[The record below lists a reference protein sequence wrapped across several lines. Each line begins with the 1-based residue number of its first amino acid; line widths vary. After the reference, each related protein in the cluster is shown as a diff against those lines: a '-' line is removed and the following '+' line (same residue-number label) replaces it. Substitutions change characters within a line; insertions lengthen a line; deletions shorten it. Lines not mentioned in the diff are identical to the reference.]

1 MEIYDYIATFVS
13 PQTFYNVCSDI
24 LKSYQRVPYH
34 SRSHGSDVLR
44 TGFEYLRKSVLCEK
58 VVGIDLVTF
67 VFALLGHD
75 AGHPGLGNQSE
86 IERIRSI
93 YSTEHSHS
101 LLEQYHYD
109 LTISILEKHEI
120 VFNPALLHAII
131 MATDPA
137 LSMADAR
144 REFPEDL
151 QGMEVIV
158 KLADVN
164 HTVSSFEKHIDWSL
178 RFAEEIGVKN
188 HPNSQIGF
196 LENHVLPIVLKSK
209 PLFTDE
215 EMYLRISQ
223 NYTENML
230 YWKER
235 KTLVDAEM
243 NFRET

>member
-1 MEIYDYIATFVS
+1 
-13 PQTFYNVCSDI
+13 
-24 LKSYQRVPYH
+24 
-34 SRSHGSDVLR
+34 
-44 TGFEYLRKSVLCEK
+44 
-58 VVGIDLVTF
+58 
-67 VFALLGHD
+67 
-75 AGHPGLGNQSE
+75 
-86 IERIRSI
+86 
-93 YSTEHSHS
+93 
-101 LLEQYHYD
+101 
-109 LTISILEKHEI
+109 
-120 VFNPALLHAII
+120 

-188 HPNSQIGF
+188 HPNPQIGF

-209 PLFTDE
+209 QLFTNE
-215 EMYLRISQ
+215 EMYLTISQ

-243 NFRET
+243 NLRETEGEGEGET